1 VIAGPKEIMRN
12 LVLLLLSGGALVVGL
27 ACGKPL
33 NNPCGTTLNVT
44 GTNTSIVYAQ
54 PGQTVKA
61 VVDSLP
67 DAGGTVCL
75 GIGKWNSGYDT
86 TFITKPHITIQG
98 SGIAGFNSDFTAMSG
113 GTIVL
118 GQLLASA
125 GADYFTVRD
134 LGVDAGSEYINA
146 NNGGIATNALAIF
159 NDGQVVGAP
168 QVESPLIENVS
179 CLGYSP
185 AASAHCMLIENVNHA
200 YVHDIVAIMN
210 LHGFVL
216 KGTNSVV
223 DGVFSRGHSVTSVIV
238 KSDNYAP
245 SSQDNLSNITIEP
258 LSHPGDTRG
267 ISVTGVAAPLSGINI
282 SNVRI
287 HSPLGWGI
295 HIRGANS
302 TTPASGI
309 RLSNISIDY
318 QGGSPAGYY
327 CVQLVQYVSN
337 VNIDNLNCSKMWAGI
352 APYLPAS
359 GAFDDFTVTN
369 SQFTYIATNGIET
382 YGQWNI
388 SNTSFGPIAGSGIV
402 ADSGVTTVSGDTFTD
417 IGGSDMY
424 PAGGTFVELT
434 P

>member
-1 VIAGPKEIMRN
+1 
-12 LVLLLLSGGALVVGL
+12 L

-33 NNPCGTTLNVT
+33 NNPCGKTLNVT
-44 GTNTSIVYAQ
+44 GTNTSIVYGE
-54 PGQTVKA
+54 PGQTVKD

-75 GIGKWNSGYDT
+75 GIGKWKSGYDT
-86 TFITKPHITIQG
+86 IFITKPHITIQG

-118 GQLLASA
+118 GQLLATS

-134 LGVDAGSEYINA
+134 LGVDAGSAYINA

-159 NDGQVVGAP
+159 NDGTVVGAP
-168 QVESPLIENVS
+168 QVESPVIENVS

-185 AASAHCMLIENVNHA
+185 TASAHCMLIENVNHA
-200 YVHDIVAIMN
+200 YVHDVVAIMN

-223 DGVFSRGHSVTSVIV
+223 DGVFSRGHSITSVIV

-258 LSHPGDTRG
+258 LFHPGDTRG
-267 ISVTGVAAPLSGINI
+267 ISVIGVAAPVTGINI
-282 SNVRI
+282 SDVRM

-295 HIRGANS
+295 HVQGANS
-302 TTPASGI
+302 TTPAGGI

-318 QGGSPAGYY
+318 RGASPAGYY
-327 CVQLVQYVSN
+327 CMQLVQYVSN
-337 VNIDNLNCSKMWAGI
+337 VKIDNLNCSNMWAGI
-352 APYLPAS
+352 SLYQPAA
-359 GAFDDFTVTN
+359 GVFTDFTVTN
-369 SQFTYIATNGIET
+369 SQFTNIATNGIET
-382 YGQWNI
+382 YGQCNI
-388 SNTSFGPIAGSGIV
+388 SNTSFASIAGNGIV
-402 ADSGVTTVSGDTFTD
+402 ADSEVTTVSGDTFTN

-424 PAGGTFVELT
+424 SAGGSFVVLK